1 MTSTADDRVKFW
13 IWRPFKIPL
22 KPVKKD
28 GTEKGGRGLSS
39 ISWITSQ
46 KKSGQM
52 RLESPQGLTTIMG
65 NHQEQYP
72 KSAIFSSQESDAI
85 DQTNGRKAHQTHG
98 NCKCILAKVCY
109 GKSSTFRLSPWH
121 WHSSWAK
128 ARLGCWATH
137 HPGQWSRLPGACSV
151 PHRS

>member
-1 MTSTADDRVKFW
+1 MTNETG
-13 IWRPFKIPL
+13 
-22 KPVKKD
+22 KP
-28 GTEKGGRGLSS
+28 R
-39 ISWITSQ
+39 
-46 KKSGQM
+46 
-52 RLESPQGLTTIMG
+52 SPQGQTTIMG

-151 PHRS
+151 PRRSWTQSKVETSNQLKYNPPDGELQMPWNNP